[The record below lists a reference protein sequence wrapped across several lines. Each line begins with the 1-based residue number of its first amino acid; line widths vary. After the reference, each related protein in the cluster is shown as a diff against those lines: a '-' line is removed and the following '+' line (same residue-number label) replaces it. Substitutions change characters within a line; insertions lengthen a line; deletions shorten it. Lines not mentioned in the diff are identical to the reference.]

1 MFLSFRIFEQLV
13 LALKTEFALNS
24 LYWIYIFYHRGFLS
38 NLRLPW
44 KTELPWSFS
53 LYGNV
58 FIIQDFWATC
68 ACPENRVCP
77 EIFQD
82 RGLRLCPKG
91 VRLCL
96 QAKSPSQ
103 MGAAATSN
111 SLLGGRV
118 ARQASSI
125 IWNVIRAVIGWKP
138 LIKRIRLHFVNVRPG
153 TPLLRN
159 CSVK

>member
-1 MFLSFRIFEQLV
+1 MIF
-13 LALKTEFALNS
+13 NS
-24 LYWIYIFYHRGFLS
+24 
-38 NLRLPW
+38 LRLPW
-44 KTELPWSFS
+44 KQSFPEIFHCIEYIFYHS
-53 LYGNV
+53 GFLSNV
-58 FIIQDFWATC
+58 AL
-68 ACPENRVCP
+68 ALKNRVAQFIVLNTLLIFRSFEQLALALKNKICP